1 MPKNP
6 VNKRTDL
13 DAMVASLN
21 QNDLIAFGGG
31 GIQRKPIAAA
41 AAIARSDLSN
51 LDIASF
57 LGGPEVDLLIG
68 MGKVRRL
75 HFAFVGFDA
84 FGLAPNFR
92 AARQRG
98 ELEIVEYSEGLM
110 MTAYEAAAKRLPFLP
125 SRFGLGTDIVGTPTS
140 VFRQFSC
147 PLTGEQLL
155 AVPPLA
161 PDVAIV
167 HVNEADEMGNALIHS
182 DAFADMLMVQA
193 ASRVILT
200 AERIVDEIPG
210 ERRARSTF
218 ISRLWVDEVIEAP
231 GGGGFSAVFPD
242 YRFDLPK
249 LLDYQKNATDR
260 AWLTSNI
267 VSA

>member
-1 MPKNP
+1 MKQP
-6 VNKRTDL
+6 VSKRIGL
-13 DAMVASLN
+13 EEMVASIGKD
-21 QNDLIAFGGG
+21 DLVAFGGG
-31 GIQRKPIAAA
+31 GIQRKPVAAA
-41 AAIARSDLSN
+41 AAIARSDLKD

-68 MGKVRRL
+68 LGKVRRL

-98 ELEIVEYSEGLM
+98 DIEIVEYSEGLM
-110 MTAYEAAAKRLPFLP
+110 MAAYEAAAKRLPFLP
-125 SRFGLGTDIVGTPTS
+125 SRFGLGTDLLNTATS
-140 VFRQFSC
+140 PFRQFAC

-155 AVPPLA
+155 AVPALS
-161 PDVAIV
+161 PDLAIV

-210 ERRARSTF
+210 ERRGRSTF
-218 ISRLWVDEVIEAP
+218 ISRLWVDHVVEAP
-231 GGGGFSAVFPD
+231 RGGGFSAVFPD
-242 YRFDLPK
+242 YRFDLPR
-249 LLDYQKNATDR
+249 LLDYQKNATDA
-260 AWLTSNI
+260 AWLSRHVEN
-267 VSA
+267 A

>member
-1 MPKNP
+1 M
-6 VNKRTDL
+6 NKRIDL
-13 DAMVASLN
+13 DEMVALIGAD
-21 QNDLIAFGGG
+21 DLIAFGGG
-31 GIQRKPIAAA
+31 GLQRKPVAAA
-41 AAIARSDLSN
+41 AAIARSDLTG
-51 LDIASF
+51 LEVASF
-57 LGGPEVDLLIG
+57 LGGPEVDLLVG
-68 MGKVRRL
+68 MKKIRRL
-75 HFAFVGFDA
+75 HFAFVGFDM

-155 AVPPLA
+155 AVPPLT
-161 PDVAIV
+161 PDLAIV

-182 DAFADMLMVQA
+182 DAFADMLLVQA
-193 ASRVILT
+193 ATRVVLT
-200 AERIVDEIPG
+200 AERIVDEIPS
-210 ERRARSTF
+210 ERRGRSTF
-218 ISRLWVDEVIEAP
+218 LSRLWVDHIVEAS

-249 LLDYQKNATDR
+249 ILDYQKNATDE
-260 AWLTSNI
+260 AWLSQHIAT
-267 VSA
+267 A

>member
-1 MPKNP
+1 MDELVSSIRK
-6 VNKRTDL
+6 D
-13 DAMVASLN
+13 
-21 QNDLIAFGGG
+21 DLIAFGGG
-31 GIQRKPIAAA
+31 GIQRKPVAAA
-41 AAIARSDLSN
+41 AAIARSALSD

-75 HFAFVGFDA
+75 HFAFVGFDS

-125 SRFGLGTDIVGTPTS
+125 SRFGLGTDIVDTPTS
-140 VFRQFSC
+140 PFRQFSC
-147 PLTGEQLL
+147 PLSGEQLL

-161 PDVAIV
+161 PDVAII
-167 HVNEADEMGNALIHS
+167 HVNEADEAGNALIHS
-182 DAFADMLMVQA
+182 DAFADMLLVQA

-200 AERIVDEIPG
+200 AERIVDAIPG

-218 ISRLWVDEVIEAP
+218 VSRLWVDHVVEAP
-231 GGGGFSAVFPD
+231 RGGGFSAVFPD
-242 YRFDLPK
+242 YRFDLPQ
-249 LLDYQKNATDR
+249 LMDYQKNATDR
-260 AWLTSNI
+260 SWLSQHI
-267 VSA
+267 ASA